1 MYKSGEADA
10 TTRHGACPVLHGSKW
25 GSLTHSCTM
34 LHFNPTL
41 SNIYSS
47 SSNHFINNSSKIQIE
62 IQENGI
68 EVQVQEINIVTE
80 NNDIY
85 YW

>member
-1 MYKSGEADA
+1 
-10 TTRHGACPVLHGSKW
+10 
-25 GSLTHSCTM
+25 M